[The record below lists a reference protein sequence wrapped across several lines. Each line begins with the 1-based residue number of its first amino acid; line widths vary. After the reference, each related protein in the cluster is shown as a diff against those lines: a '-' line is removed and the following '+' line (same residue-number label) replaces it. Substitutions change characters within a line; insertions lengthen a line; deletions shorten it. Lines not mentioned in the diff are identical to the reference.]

1 MAPHGVPDLAAEFL
15 PRVRQRHD
23 GMTEG
28 AGDEA
33 AFGFVFADFK
43 DDLVQ
48 GFTLSRAGAEKE
60 VRFASLSGRGRR
72 GRAAGE

>member
-1 MAPHGVPDLAAEFL
+1 
-15 PRVRQRHD
+15 
-23 GMTEG
+23 MTEG